1 MFHLKSLLS
10 LVAASCLVGL
20 VLISLAGCGG
30 GDDAAQQQSKYTP
43 ADDTPTTAI
52 NAQHE
57 GAANTQPNTQ
67 PSNTL
72 RSAAGQPAP
81 SGVGAPSSPAAGQLT
96 DYTVPDGNAEQL
108 LAFMQQLLQQTPRGA
123 TEEELQADFA
133 NIHRARLEAADK
145 VLNSAA
151 DAESQLAA
159 ANHKVHALRMLEQVG
174 EPGIGEKLDAMADSL
189 VGSSDPQLAEFGKMI
204 VYSSDFD
211 NFMSSENPDPAL
223 LLDKLKGLLTSSDK
237 SYQMFQVARSTI
249 DAFRQLEMRDATV
262 EAIRL
267 TGQSFQN
274 AADEQL
280 AKEAESML
288 KQVQVL
294 DLGLDTTVKRLY
306 EGDETAPAALVEI
319 VRKMMQINTDD
330 EILLQVGQRIAKSLE
345 EQRKPAEAAQI
356 YRMLGEKY
364 QGSQDERQAI
374 VAQELLTQ
382 SRMAERDFDGIMLK
396 VIEGRPGAPQEA
408 VAVIQDLLRNEKPGE
423 SLLYAITQA
432 AEHLELANE
441 FAAEQQVVD
450 MIEAVYANHGEE
462 DFAETSKRWVAGA
475 RKRIALVGR
484 PFNLNAT
491 TLDGKPF
498 DFSQYKGKVVL
509 VDFWATWCQ
518 PCMDEIPNIRR
529 LYEAYHDQGFE
540 VVGVNLDSPAAL
552 ESWLAVNSDALPWPV
567 VVDGQP
573 EKNDFESPLAENNG
587 VKSLPFLLLINRDGL
602 VEAMHTRG
610 SDLQERLEAKFGPL
624 PETANPAGLNVP
636 AGNAPAGTGIVP
648 SSGDGAAL
656 HDGRSRPSSDNELN
670 TGREYFTA
678 FVADDTED
686 AEEDADEDELAK
698 RNPYLA
704 PPGSSDTDLALYLL
718 DMADKPRVIQER
730 PGFAEAV
737 VEAAERLLKMNT
749 KPNYKRV
756 AILAK
761 LRTLHRLASLGDEK
775 ADEQLAAYVG
785 GLKNKQDEKVAAEV
799 KFLRLERA
807 AINCDDLPKE
817 KVPELLAELKKFFEE
832 EKRLEEKHLRIASNT
847 VRAVNRLEDDDER
860 EKYFAEFGKLF
871 AASPNRQLSI
881 YGKTLSKSP
890 GEAESDL
897 VGKELELT
905 GLTSLGVPFEW
916 KKYRGK
922 VVVVDFWATWCGPCI
937 REMPHV
943 RELHK
948 KLKDKGFDVVGVNLD
963 KDPDA
968 LAKFLEENDVP
979 WENLTGEATQDLAR
993 KYGIRG
999 IPTMMLVDREGK
1011 VVAVSHQVASL
1022 ADKAQELVKK
1032 AAE

>member
-1 MFHLKSLLS
+1 MSHLKSLFS
-10 LVAASCLVGL
+10 LVAASCLGGL
-20 VLISLAGCGG
+20 VLVSLAGCGG
-30 GDDAAQQQSKYTP
+30 GDDGAQQQSKYTP
-43 ADDTPTTAI
+43 AGDTPPAAI

-57 GAANTQPNTQ
+57 GAANTQP
-67 PSNTL
+67 SNTL
-72 RSAAGQPAP
+72 RTTAGQPAP
-81 SGVGAPSSPAAGQLT
+81 GGAAAPSSPAAGQLT
-96 DYTVPDGNAEQL
+96 DYTVPDGDAEQL
-108 LAFMQQLLQQTPRGA
+108 LACMQQLLQQTPRGA
-123 TEEELQADFA
+123 TEQELQADFTKM
-133 NIHRARLEAADK
+133 HRARLEAADK
-145 VLNSAA
+145 VLNSDA

-159 ANHKVHALRMLEQVG
+159 ANHKIHALRMLEQVG
-174 EPGIGEKLDAMADSL
+174 EPGINEKLDALAASL
-189 VGSSDPQLAEFGKMI
+189 VGSSDAQLAEFGKMV
-204 VYSSDFD
+204 VYSRDFD
-211 NFMSSENPDPAL
+211 NFMASENPDPAL
-223 LLDKLKGLLTSSDK
+223 LLDKLKGLLTSSEK

-330 EILLQVGQRIAKSLE
+330 EIVLQVGQRIAKSLE

-356 YRMLGEKY
+356 FRMLGEKY

-382 SRMAERDFDGIMLK
+382 SRMAEHDFDGIMLK

-408 VAVIQDLLRNEKPGE
+408 VDVIQDLLRNEKPGE

-450 MIEAVYANHGEE
+450 MIEAVYANHREE

-529 LYEAYHDQGFE
+529 LYQAYHDQGFE

-552 ESWLAVNSDALPWPV
+552 ESWMAVNSDTLPWPV

-610 SDLQERLEAKFGPL
+610 SDLAERLEAKFGPL
-624 PETANPAGLNVP
+624 PETENPADLNVP
-636 AGNAPAGTGIVP
+636 AGNAPAGTGVVP

-656 HDGRSRPSSDNELN
+656 YGGRPRPSSESD
-670 TGREYFTA
+670 TDREYFTA
-678 FVADDTED
+678 FVADDAEQD
-686 AEEDADEDELAK
+686 AEEDDDDKEEPAK

-737 VEAAERLLKMNT
+737 VEAAERLLAMDT

-756 AILAK
+756 AMLAK
-761 LRTLHRLASLGDEK
+761 LRTLHRLASLDDEK
-775 ADEQLAAYVG
+775 ADERLAAYVDE
-785 GLKNKQDEKVAAEV
+785 LKNQQDEKVAAEV

-890 GEAESDL
+890 AEAESDL

-968 LAKFLEENDVP
+968 LAKFLQENDVP

-1032 AAE
+1032 GAE